1 MQMMSAQVETSRQL
15 VIDGD
20 GKFIYDGTMAQILLV
35 SYKPKAIIISG
46 EDNPEVLEK
55 LGGGVLGHKWL
66 PTEDELEFCSTIN
79 ISPRTSSGKTG
90 PNLTLDD
97 LPKMMIFTFT
107 RRLCLAILASFY
119 YPSGLLSCH
128 LIRCSQGPKSIQA

>member
-97 LPKMMIFTFT
+97 LPKTKDDDLHLHKETLPCHPCQFLLPFRFT
-107 RRLCLAILASFY
+107 LM
-119 YPSGLLSCH
+119 PSHQVLS
-128 LIRCSQGPKSIQA
+128 RT